1 MAKSNPI
8 EIDKTTKNYRLW
20 EMIPGLFAWT
30 VILFPVWGAVL
41 VPKYVAYFVIAFLV
55 YWLYQSF
62 KSSILAIIGY
72 FKIKASKNTNWL
84 EFFRQNKDSNWIE
97 YDSVSHVIIISSYK
111 EPLEVIEMAVG
122 SLANQIDID
131 LKKINV
137 VIAQEERAGKENNQ
151 KTIDYF
157 SQKYKNV
164 FGGLIFSEHPAQG
177 KPGETIGKHSNE
189 AWAAKFFK
197 KKYIDKGIFDINH
210 LTLTSCDVDTIFHP
224 KYFSALTYRFASTPH
239 RYLRFWQSPI
249 FWHNNINAV
258 PAPIRMIGVLGN
270 VIHIANIQEPDGL
283 FFNYSCYSSS
293 YKLIDSVGY
302 WDLDMIPEDWH
313 IFLQAFF
320 ATRGLAQVEPI
331 FLPTVVDAPDGKDY
345 ISALKNR
352 YSQSVRHAWGAI
364 DIAYAIEKAKVH
376 KEIPLITRC
385 LRIFKLIQTHLI
397 WSSNWF
403 ILTLG
408 TSLPVILN
416 PRFFQTAIGFNLPRI
431 SNIILTIC
439 LIPLTIIIALDWI
452 LRPDSQKKGFINV
465 LKNLLQWPFMPIATL
480 TMSVLPGLH
489 SHTRLLL
496 GKRLE
501 YKTTAKAP
509 TSPKN

>member
-1 MAKSNPI
+1 MAKSKFAK
-8 EIDKTTKNYRLW
+8 IDKTTKKYRLW

-30 VILFPVWGAVL
+30 VILFPIWGAIF
-41 VPKYVAYFVIAFLV
+41 VPKLVAYFVIAFLV

-72 FKIKASKNTNWL
+72 FKIRTSKNINW
-84 EFFRQNKDSNWIE
+84 QNLFHKDFDPSWPG
-97 YDSVSHVIIISSYK
+97 YDKINHVIIISSYK
-111 EPLEVIEMAVG
+111 EPLDIIEMAVG
-122 SLANQIDID
+122 SLASQIDID

-137 VIAQEERAGKENNQ
+137 VIAQEERAGSENNQ
-151 KTIDYF
+151 KTINYF
-157 SQKYKNV
+157 SKKYQNV
-164 FGGLIFSEHPAQG
+164 FGNLVFSEHPA
-177 KPGETIGKHSNE
+177 KGEPEEIAGKHSNE

-197 KKYIDKGIFDINH
+197 KEYIDKGIFDIRY

-224 KYFSALTYRFASTPH
+224 KYFSALTYRFASSIN

-249 FWHNNINAV
+249 FWHHNINSV

-293 YKLIDSVGY
+293 YMLIDSVGY

-320 ATRGLAQVEPI
+320 NTKGLAQVEPI
-331 FLPTVVDAPDGKDY
+331 FLPTIVDAPNGSSY
-345 ISALKNR
+345 LSALKNR
-352 YSQSVRHAWGAI
+352 YNQSVRHAWGAT
-364 DIAYAIEKAKVH
+364 DIAYTIEQAKIH
-376 KEIPLITRC
+376 KEIPLITRG

-403 ILTLG
+403 VLTLG

-431 SNIILTIC
+431 SNVILSIC
-439 LIPLTIIIALDWI
+439 LIPLAVIIILDWI
-452 LRPDSQKKGFINV
+452 LRPDNQKKGFINI

-501 YKTTAKAP
+501 YKTTNKTP
-509 TSPKN
+509 VKKN